1 MYTRERT
8 RAVKIGNL
16 IIGGS
21 APVSVQSMTTTDTR
35 NVSETIAQ
43 IKRMEIEGCELV
55 RVAVPDLKSCS
66 SLPSIKKEINIPLVA
81 DIHYDFIL
89 ALKSIEFGVDGIRI
103 NPGNINNAEKIK
115 SIIKSAKEK
124 NLPIRFG
131 INSGSLDKDILKK
144 YNKINPQALMESAKN
159 IIIILEEVN
168 YHNVIFSIKSIDVID
183 TIEANYIFS
192 SKFNYPL
199 HLGITEAGP
208 PFPGIIKSS
217 IGIGL
222 LLYQGIGNTIRV
234 SLTGDPIEE
243 IKVGYEILKALHLR
257 QRGLNLISCPTCGRC
272 KVDLNKIVKK
282 VEKQLCNI
290 NKPLTIAVMGC
301 MVNGPGEAREA
312 DIGIAYHKKTGV
324 LFKKGKILGKFS
336 DKIIIKRLVEEI
348 KDISSNNV
356 NNINQVIS

>member
-1 MYTRERT
+1 MYKREQT
-8 RAVKIGNL
+8 RAVKVGNL
-16 IIGGS
+16 IIGGN
-21 APVSVQSMTTTDTR
+21 APISVQSMTTTDTC
-35 NVSETIAQ
+35 NVLETVAQ

-55 RVAVPDLKSCS
+55 RVAVPDLKSCY
-66 SLPSIKKEINIPLVA
+66 SLPLIKKEINIPLVA
-81 DIHYDFIL
+81 DIHYDYKL
-89 ALKSIEFGVDGIRI
+89 ALKSIELDVDGLRI
-103 NPGNINNAEKIK
+103 NPGNIRNVDKIK
-115 SIIKSAKEK
+115 LIIKLAKEK

-144 YNKINPQALMESAKN
+144 YSKITPQALTESAKN
-159 IIIILEEVN
+159 IITILEETN
-168 YHNVIFSIKSIDVID
+168 YHNVIFSIKSTDVID

-208 PFPGIIKSS
+208 PFQGIIKSS

-257 QRGLNLISCPTCGRC
+257 QRGPNIISCPTCARC
-272 KVDLNKIVKK
+272 KVNLNEIVKK
-282 VEKQLCNI
+282 VEEQIRYI
-290 NKPLTIAVMGC
+290 NKPLTVAVMGC
-301 MVNGPGEAREA
+301 MVNGPGEARKA

-348 KDISSNNV
+348 KDISSNKV
-356 NNINQVIS
+356 